1 MKKIKITALI
11 LAVAFLVGAMAMLAS
26 ADTTVDFMPEL
37 KHGKIYGIPQKT
49 VVKTLQ
55 RAYYNYDVRVYDLNG
70 NSVSSSSST
79 YIGTGFNVKI
89 NGISYVAVVFGD
101 VDGDGEI
108 TPFDY
113 AIVKR
118 AYLEMGDM
126 SYIGKI
132 AAGVAEGGEL
142 RAINYI
148 KIKRAYFGTYDMN
161 SDYSCDPYDPGA
173 DESGW
178 TSRWV

>member
-1 MKKIKITALI
+1 MKKIRVIALS
-11 LAVAFLVGAMAMLAS
+11 LAVITVFCVIASTAS
-26 ADTTVDFMPEL
+26 AEGEINFKPEL
-37 KHGKIYGIPQKT
+37 KNGKIYGIPPKT
-49 VVKTLQ
+49 LVKTLQ
-55 RAYYNYDVRVYDLNG
+55 HAYYNYDVRVYDING
-70 NSVSSSSST
+70 NSVSSSSES
-79 YIGTGFNVKI
+79 YIGSGYTVKI

-113 AIVKR
+113 NIVKR
-118 AYLEMGDM
+118 AYLELDSI
-126 SYIGKI
+126 SYVGKI
-132 AAGVAEGGEL
+132 AAGVPEGDEL

-161 SDYSCDPYDPGA
+161 SAYTCDPYDPGA

-178 TSRWV
+178 TSRWI

>member
-11 LAVAFLVGAMAMLAS
+11 LAVAFIIGAMAMLAS
-26 ADTTVDFMPEL
+26 ADTTVNFMPEL
-37 KHGKIYGIPQKT
+37 KQGKIYGIPQKT

-55 RAYYNYDVRVYDLNG
+55 RAYYNYDVRVFDLDG
-70 NSVSSSSST
+70 NSVASTSSD
-79 YIGTGFNVKI
+79 YIGSGYTVKI
-89 NGISYVAVVFGD
+89 NGISYVAVVLGD

-118 AYLEMGDM
+118 AYLETEEMG
-126 SYIGKI
+126 YIGKL

-161 SDYSCDPYDPGA
+161 ADYSCDPYDPGA